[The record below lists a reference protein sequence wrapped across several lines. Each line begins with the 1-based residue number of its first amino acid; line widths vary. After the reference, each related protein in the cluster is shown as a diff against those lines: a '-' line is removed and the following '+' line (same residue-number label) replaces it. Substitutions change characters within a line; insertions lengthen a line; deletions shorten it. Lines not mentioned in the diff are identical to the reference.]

1 MVGVYSAGF
10 AGPFA
15 SFGGGA
21 VGGPLAA
28 RAAAR
33 PGGRAAMAACP
44 AVVVFWLQV
53 DPEEVLRFMHCLF
66 LRSDL
71 RPTGAI

>member
-1 MVGVYSAGF
+1 MARVYSAGF

-28 RAAAR
+28 RAAGR
-33 PGGRAAMAACP
+33 EGGDGGVPGGRCVLAA
-44 AVVVFWLQV
+44 
-53 DPEEVLRFMHCLF
+53 
-66 LRSDL
+66 
-71 RPTGAI
+71 G